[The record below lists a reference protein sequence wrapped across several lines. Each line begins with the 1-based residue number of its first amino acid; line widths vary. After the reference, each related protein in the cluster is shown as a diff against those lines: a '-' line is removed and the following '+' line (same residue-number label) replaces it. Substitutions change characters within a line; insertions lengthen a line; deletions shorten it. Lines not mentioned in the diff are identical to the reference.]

1 MSKGSESEANMP
13 YRTGDSIEIL
23 PEFRDPGDE
32 AFDWIVIAD
41 EEKGRVDITP
51 INHSMAIKPVYTLQK
66 DQIRLKT
73 DLA

>member
-1 MSKGSESEANMP
+1 MHKSSESETNMH

-32 AFDWIVIAD
+32 AFDWVVVTD

-51 INHSMAIKPVYTLQK
+51 TNHSMAVKPLYTLRS

-73 DLA
+73 TLV